1 MEITNI
7 VQIESYLSGLMSP
20 DERIEFEQKI
30 KNDLTLQAELKIMQQ
45 ATQLIDIDIA
55 KDLKLKL
62 TQWNTTEK
70 HSKSRSVRFLPYAAA
85 ASILICLCLS
95 FLYME
100 SRFSNNALFDKN
112 FVIIDHSIR
121 GETVIEL
128 NSFEAGI
135 KNTKENPKQA
145 ILELEQVLKSN
156 PDLDSKEKAEWY
168 LALANLKINNTTEC
182 NLYLQNI
189 ISQKSHPFRNK
200 AIKLQEDIS
209 KIWRIRLN

>member
-30 KNDLTLQAELKIMQQ
+30 KNDLTLP
-45 ATQLIDIDIA
+45 

-70 HSKSRSVRFLPYAAA
+70 HTKSRSVRFLPYAAA

-112 FVIIDHSIR
+112 FVIIDHSVR
-121 GETVIEL
+121 GENVIEM

-182 NLYLQNI
+182 NL
-189 ISQKSHPFRNK
+189 SQKSHPFRNK